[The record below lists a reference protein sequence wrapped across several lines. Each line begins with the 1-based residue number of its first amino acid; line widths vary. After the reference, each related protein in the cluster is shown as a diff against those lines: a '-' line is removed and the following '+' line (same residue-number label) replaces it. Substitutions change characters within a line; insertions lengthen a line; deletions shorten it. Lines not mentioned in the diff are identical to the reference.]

1 MVPLVET
8 GETKQVGRGM
18 PGGDRSF
25 SSAADSG
32 RVVVEDSESTLT
44 GINRLHQDI
53 LVGHNTREFEV
64 THGEVAVGIA
74 VRDQAG
80 LDRRGELGMPE

>member
-1 MVPLVET
+1 MVPLMET
-8 GETKQVGRGM
+8 GETKQIGRGM

-25 SSAADSG
+25 SCAADSR
-32 RVVVEDSESTLT
+32 RVVIEDSESTLT

-53 LVGHNTREFEV
+53 LVGYDTGELEV
-64 THGEVAVGIA
+64 THGEVAVGVA

-80 LDRRGELGMPE
+80 LDRRGKFGTPE

>member
-8 GETKQVGRGM
+8 GETKQVGRGI

-25 SSAADSG
+25 SCTADSR
-32 RVVVEDSESTLT
+32 RVVIEDSESTLT

-53 LVGHNTREFEV
+53 LVGHDTCEFEV
-64 THGEVAVGIA
+64 THGEVAVGIT

-80 LDRRGELGMPE
+80 SDRRGKFGTPE